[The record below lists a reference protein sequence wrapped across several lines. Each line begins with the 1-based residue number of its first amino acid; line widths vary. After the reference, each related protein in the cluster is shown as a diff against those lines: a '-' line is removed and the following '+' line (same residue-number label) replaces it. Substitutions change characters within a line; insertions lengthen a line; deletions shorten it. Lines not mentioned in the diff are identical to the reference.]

1 VNRLLSLGLSAL
13 ACILIAGIWLVIAP
27 WVMKI
32 QLARGVWPPGAVVNL
47 LIGVHCQGDD
57 IRRVGKVSTIM
68 GASLAV
74 LHGCVERIQHM
85 EEAPLSCRSSWH
97 CG

>member
-1 VNRLLSLGLSAL
+1 VNRLLSPGLAAL
-13 ACILIAGIWLVIAP
+13 ACILIAGVWLVIAP

-32 QLARGVWPPGAVVNL
+32 QLAQGVWLPGAVVNL
-47 LIGVHCQGDD
+47 PIGVHGQGDD

-74 LHGCVERIQHM
+74 LHECVEHIQHT
-85 EEAPLSCRSSWH
+85 EEAPLSCRA
-97 CG
+97 G